1 MGFSDVP
8 TRHGANKWSLHSR
21 VLVLGVGNYASTL
34 LKEQATRL
42 IALQV
47 LDLKQQIFNLKSEEV
62 RWQHI
67 HAENA
72 E

>member
-1 MGFSDVP
+1 
-8 TRHGANKWSLHSR
+8 
-21 VLVLGVGNYASTL
+21 LVLGVGNYASTL

>member
-1 MGFSDVP
+1 
-8 TRHGANKWSLHSR
+8 
-21 VLVLGVGNYASTL
+21 
-34 LKEQATRL
+34 
-42 IALQV
+42 V
-47 LDLKQQIFNLKSEEV
+47 LDLKQQKFNLKSEEV